1 MYELKTERFSGPIEK
16 LLEMIEEKKMEVT
29 DLNLAEVTADFLD
42 YLNKMKKAGELES
55 RVLAD
60 FIVVAS
66 HLILIKSKALLP
78 SLELSGEE
86 EQEIEKL
93 KDRLRFY
100 SEFKPTMAFLK
111 KRWEEKNVSVSRPL
125 FAGRPTIFYP
135 ADNITLRT
143 LQKSLEE
150 IFKTLKEFENN
161 SQPLESSLIKLEE
174 KIEEIMKRLTGSEL
188 DFNKMA
194 EERGK
199 PEVIVMFLAIL
210 HLLARHMIKAEQ
222 KDKFSGIIIKKSV

>member
-1 MYELKTERFSGPIEK
+1 MYELKTEKFSGPIEK
-16 LLEMIEEKKMEVT
+16 LLEMIEEKKMEIT
-29 DLNLAEVTADFLD
+29 DLNLADVTADFLE
-42 YLNKMKKAGELES
+42 YLNKIKEAGELEP

-93 KDRLRFY
+93 KDRIRFY
-100 SEFKPTMAFLK
+100 REFKPTMALLK
-111 KRWEEKNVSVSRPL
+111 KRWEEKNISVSRPL

-135 ADNITLRT
+135 ADNIALKT

-150 IFKTLKEFENN
+150 IFKTLKELENN
-161 SQPLESSLIKLEE
+161 GQPLESSLIKLEE
-174 KIEEIMKRLTGSEL
+174 KIEEIMKKLTERGL
-188 DFNKMA
+188 DFDKMA
-194 EERGK
+194 KERGK

-210 HLLARHMIKAEQ
+210 HLLARHAIKAEQ
-222 KDKFSGIIIKKSV
+222 KSKFSGIMIKKVS